1 MIILNP
7 IYDVAFKYLMEDT
20 EIAREMLS
28 VIINENIISLKAL
41 AQEQTIDSKEVGK
54 DKDRKKLDIPL
65 DVHDKLVE
73 KMIYRLSLAAKD
85 KEIARK
91 MRDEDGFD
99 ESLRQYA
106 AKINKEAE
114 KKMQEM
120 RQRNKEMEEENQRLK
135 RIIEEF
141 ENRNKN

>member
-7 IYDVAFKYLMEDT
+7 I
-20 EIAREMLS
+20 
-28 VIINENIISLKAL
+28 
-41 AQEQTIDSKEVGK
+41 
-54 DKDRKKLDIPL
+54 LDIPL

-91 MRDEDGFD
+91 MRDEDEFD

-106 AKINKEAE
+106 AKVNREAE
-114 KKMQEM
+114 KKIQEM
-120 RQRNKEMEEENQRLK
+120 KQEMDAMEEENKRLK
-135 RIIEEF
+135 KIIEEN